1 MPGSA
6 LSHRE
11 RVLLALEH
19 RDTDRIPISMICSG
33 VNEPAVLER
42 YLRETRGIGMEE
54 YFAPIIDVV
63 QVRPGYIGPPL
74 REGEDFWSVVRKKVS
89 YGAGEYDE
97 IDYYP
102 LAGAKD
108 VGDLRDF
115 RWPSPDWFD
124 YGGIRDQIRE
134 VNADGERCIMI
145 KGGSIFETTWYMRG
159 FEQTFMDMVLAPEL
173 ILYIMERVADF
184 YAAHSDRVLSAA
196 GDLVDLMFTGDDIG
210 HQQGLLLSLE
220 MWETFIKPHHVR
232 LNEVIHSH
240 GARVIYHSDGAV
252 MEAVPGIVDM
262 GADIL
267 QALQFDA
274 VGMDPV
280 KLKENWGDRLSFAGG
295 VSVQKTLPF
304 GAVDDVR
311 REVRERIAV
320 LGRNGGY
327 ILGPSHAIQAGT
339 PPENIAA
346 LFDTALSSLLQ

>member
-1 MPGSA
+1 MPKET
-6 LSHRE
+6 LTHRE
-11 RVLLALEH
+11 RVRLALEH

-63 QVRPGYIGPPL
+63 QVRPRYIGPPL
-74 REGEDFWSVVRKKVS
+74 REGEDFWSVVRRKVS

-97 IDYYP
+97 IDVYP
-102 LAGAKD
+102 LAGAND
-108 VGDLRDF
+108 IDDLRDF

-124 YGGIRDQIRE
+124 YGGIREQIRE
-134 VNADGERCIMI
+134 ANADGEHCIMV

-159 FEQTFMDMVLAPEL
+159 FERTFMDMVLAPEL
-173 ILYIMERVADF
+173 IHSIMERAADF
-184 YAAHSDRVLSAA
+184 YTAHSDRVLAVA
-196 GDLVDLMFTGDDIG
+196 GDLVDLIFVGDDIG
-210 HQQGLLLSLE
+210 HQQGLLLSLD
-220 MWETFIKPHHVR
+220 MWEAFIKPRHVR
-232 LNEVIHSH
+232 LNEVIHRH

-252 MEAVPGIVDM
+252 MEAVPGLVDM
-262 GADIL
+262 GIDVL
-267 QALQFDA
+267 QPLQFDA
-274 VGMDPV
+274 AGMDPV
-280 KLKENWGDRLSFAGG
+280 RLKETWGGRLSFEGG

-304 GAVDDVR
+304 GTTEDVR
-311 REVRERIAV
+311 SEVRERIAV

-346 LFDTALSSLLQ
+346 LFDTALHEPLP